1 MRFSWASIL
10 APTFMLSV
18 VGYFAYHMVVGNHGL
33 KAWSAV
39 EQQLETSKIQL
50 ARLQAQQE
58 KLAHKVALLRP
69 DSLCPDLL
77 EEQARKILG
86 VASPNEI
93 VVLRPEDVR

>member
-1 MRFSWASIL
+1 MISL
-10 APTFMLSV
+10 
-18 VGYFAYHMVVGNHGL
+18 VGYFSYHMVVGNHGL

-39 EQQLETSKIQL
+39 EQQLESSKIRL
-50 ARLQAQQE
+50 VSLQAQQNR
-58 KLAHKVALLRP
+58 LAHKVALLHP

-86 VASPNEI
+86 VAGPHEI